1 MTTKELIKLLQ
12 QVDPDGNTEVVFCNG
27 YNNRETIT
35 GVETYNDSEVQIYQ

>member
-12 QVDPDGNTEVVFCNG
+12 EKDPDGNKEVVF
-27 YNNRETIT
+27 YNEYSERETIT

>member
-12 QVDPDGNTEVVFCNG
+12 EKDPDGNKEVVFCNE

-35 GVETYNDSEVQIYQ
+35 GVETYNDSEVQIY